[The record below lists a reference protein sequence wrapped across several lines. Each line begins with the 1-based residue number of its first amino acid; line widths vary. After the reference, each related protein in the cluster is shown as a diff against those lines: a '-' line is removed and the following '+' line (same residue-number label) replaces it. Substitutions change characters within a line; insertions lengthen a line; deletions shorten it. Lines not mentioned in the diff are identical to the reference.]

1 MSFYNGFLPK
11 DHILGEKIFYS
22 LYAFHAISSQ
32 EMHRETNAAYKTAVN
47 KLNGNG
53 LFYEIALL
61 SASAF
66 KRMRFLHVLCANLPR
81 TVLIF
86 RKAKENHT
94 QKTGGFLACLCYNR
108 VVFRQR

>member
-32 EMHRETNAAYKTAVN
+32 EMHRETNAAYKTAMN

-53 LFYEIALL
+53 LFL
-61 SASAF
+61 
-66 KRMRFLHVLCANLPR
+66 
-81 TVLIF
+81 
-86 RKAKENHT
+86 
-94 QKTGGFLACLCYNR
+94 
-108 VVFRQR
+108 